1 MSVFDGLPAQ
11 PDAAR
16 RLELALAAPGH
27 AYLFEGPPGSAKRR
41 YAERFC
47 AALIGCELRRV
58 EQRIHPDLFAIEPE
72 GQTILVDEVRRMRRD
87 LHMRPFEAQRR
98 VYLLLDCHLLRDESA
113 NALLKSLE
121 EPPSYVVF
129 VLVTD
134 RPRRL
139 LPTIRS
145 RVAPVRFHRFATAEL
160 ERLTGDPLATRAARG
175 DLSRAEQ
182 LAADTESAGR
192 RSRYLELARDSTAG
206 AAFDPAAAAA
216 EVLACAGARARHE
229 ERRLNAE
236 RDAVLEL
243 VDDAR
248 ERRALEKR
256 FEERTKRAARRA
268 EWDELRLAV
277 DTVAGWQRDRLAA
290 ALGADDL
297 VVDSAASDDASRPG
311 GTRGVGEQIVAL
323 EVAAD
328 VRRSLELNVHPAIA
342 LEAMFHR
349 LARVPEQVAR

>member
-1 MSVFDGLPAQ
+1 MSVFAGLPPQ
-11 PDAAR
+11 PEAAR
-16 RLELALAAPGH
+16 RLESELTAPGH

-41 YAERFC
+41 YADRFC
-47 AALIGCELRRV
+47 AGLIGCDLRRV

-72 GQTILVDEVRRMRRD
+72 GQNILVDDVRRMRRD
-87 LHMRPFEAQRR
+87 LHMRPFEAKRR

-121 EPPSYVVF
+121 EPPAYVVF

-145 RVAPVRFHRFATAEL
+145 RLVTVRFHRFSTAEL
-160 ERLTGDPLATRAARG
+160 ERLTGNPAVARAARG
-175 DLSRAEQ
+175 DLTRAEQ
-182 LAADTESAGR
+182 LAADSGAADR
-192 RSRYLELARDSTAG
+192 RARYVELARGATAD

-216 EVLACAGARARHE
+216 EVLACAGARAGGE
-229 ERRLNAE
+229 QRRLDAE
-236 RDAVLEL
+236 RGVALEL

-256 FEERTKRAARRA
+256 FEERAKRAARRA

-290 ALGADDL
+290 ELGAEDL
-297 VVDSAASDDASRPG
+297 MVDSAASDGASRPG
-311 GTRGVGEQIVAL
+311 SGGVGELIAAL

-328 VRRSLELNVHPAIA
+328 VRRSLELNVHPTLA
-342 LEAMFHR
+342 LQAMFHR
-349 LARVPEQVAR
+349 LARVAEHAAP

>member
-1 MSVFDGLPAQ
+1 M
-11 PDAAR
+11 
-16 RLELALAAPGH
+16 
-27 AYLFEGPPGSAKRR
+27 
-41 YAERFC
+41 
-47 AALIGCELRRV
+47 
-58 EQRIHPDLFAIEPE
+58 
-72 GQTILVDEVRRMRRD
+72 
-87 LHMRPFEAQRR
+87 
-98 VYLLLDCHLLRDESA
+98 
-113 NALLKSLE
+113 
-121 EPPSYVVF
+121 
-129 VLVTD
+129 
-134 RPRRL
+134 
-139 LPTIRS
+139 
-145 RVAPVRFHRFATAEL
+145 
-160 ERLTGDPLATRAARG
+160 
-175 DLSRAEQ
+175 
-182 LAADTESAGR
+182 
-192 RSRYLELARDSTAG
+192 
-206 AAFDPAAAAA
+206 
-216 EVLACAGARARHE
+216 LACAGARARHE

-236 RDAVLEL
+236 RDAALEL

-342 LEAMFHR
+342 VEAMFHR

>member
-1 MSVFDGLPAQ
+1 VTVFAGLPPQ
-11 PDAAR
+11 PEAAR
-16 RLELALAAPGH
+16 RLEAELSRPGH

-41 YAERFC
+41 YADAFC

-58 EQRIHPDLFAIEPE
+58 QQRIHPDLFAIEPE
-72 GQTILVDEVRRMRRD
+72 GQSILVDDVRRMRRD
-87 LHMRPFEAQRR
+87 LHMRPFEAERR

-121 EPPSYVVF
+121 EPPAYVVF

-145 RVAPVRFHRFATAEL
+145 RLSPVRFHRFSTAEL
-160 ERLTGDPLATRAARG
+160 ERLTGDPLAARAARG
-175 DLSRAEQ
+175 SLARAEQ
-182 LAADTESAGR
+182 LAGDAETVR
-192 RSRYLELARDSTAG
+192 RRGRYLELARASATDP
-206 AAFDPAAAAA
+206 AFDPAASAA
-216 EVLACAGARARHE
+216 EVLACAGARAAQE
-229 ERRLNAE
+229 ERRLGSE
-236 RDAVLEL
+236 RDAALDL

-277 DTVAGWQRDRLAA
+277 DTIAGWQRDRLAA

-297 VVDSAASDDASRPG
+297 VVDSSATDGATRPG
-311 GTRGVGEQIVAL
+311 PSGGVGEQIAAL

-328 VRRSLELNVHPAIA
+328 VRRSLELNVHPALA

-349 LARVPEQVAR
+349 LAGVPEQVAR